1 VWSITGS
8 DFIRF
13 RFEDESNAADGV
25 SKYLPLERVMRGVDK
40 DREERWLKISLR
52 VTTYCVAL
60 VFFPLQKSESEF
72 HKEEVYICEGKILI
86 DSNTFFRIHCVSF

>member
-1 VWSITGS
+1 MWSITGS

-60 VFFPLQKSESEF
+60 VFFPFKSQNLNF
-72 HKEEVYICEGKILI
+72 IKRKYIFARGEILI
-86 DSNTFFRIHCVSF
+86 DSNIPSFVSIA